1 METLDL
7 DRLLQRKQREL
18 PSSVPEIKELLDS
31 FAVTRDSPESVDDL
45 RKAEII
51 DMLVAKFSSIGLR
64 EDDEPNE
71 LGLAIESLID
81 IFNRD

>member
-1 METLDL
+1 ML
-7 DRLLQRKQREL
+7 
-18 PSSVPEIKELLDS
+18 SSVPDIKELLDS
-31 FAVTRDSPESVDDL
+31 FAAACDNLKSADDV

-81 IFNRD
+81 IFNKN

>member
-1 METLDL
+1 MDL
-7 DRLLQRKQREL
+7 DRLLQRSRREL
-18 PSSVPEIKELLDS
+18 LSSVPEIKELLDS
-31 FAVTRDSPESVDDL
+31 FAVTRDSPKCVDDV

-51 DMLVAKFSSIGLR
+51 NMLVAKFSSIGLR